1 MAAVDSFQLLYREIS
16 RSCSF
21 YYETLALVGALY
33 AAGTAVLLLRDC
45 CTMVRVHFL
54 PRMIPTKRLTQR
66 FGDWAVIN
74 GTNATGTQITS
85 RCRLACQAVRAM
97 HYCSLVFAR
106 CFDTVVTTDRRCH
119 VLPGVSEPVARAYA
133 EELARNGVCI
143 ILVGPDHPALADIA
157 SSLMHSYGVEAVVA
171 QTDFPLD
178 QAACKPIK
186 EALRGKDIGF
196 LVNCVGHPLSS
207 QNLLETPE
215 QHLLELVN
223 KNIAFATVMVR
234 LVLPGMVERSRGA
247 VVNIS
252 SGACC
257 RPLPARVTLTASTVS
272 YAGISAAIRNSCV
285 CIHICDPSSFLPLSF
300 RATWISCQEL
310 FTLSTV
316 TQASLFKVWLLSRY
330 IFWLGG
336 F

>member
-74 GTNATGTQITS
+74 GTNATGKKITS
-85 RCRLACQAVRAM
+85 
-97 HYCSLVFAR
+97 
-106 CFDTVVTTDRRCH
+106 
-119 VLPGVSEPVARAYA
+119 PYA

-157 SSLMHSYGVEAVVA
+157 SSLMHSYWSGSRCRPEP
-171 QTDFPLD
+171 TSPWT
-178 QAACKPIK
+178 
-186 EALRGKDIGF
+186 RGKDIGF
-196 LVNCVGHPLSS
+196 LVNCVGHPLSTCWS
-207 QNLLETPE
+207 V
-215 QHLLELVN
+215 VN
-223 KNIAFATVMVR
+223 NTIASATLMVR
-234 LVLPGMVERSRGA
+234 LVLAAGMVERSRGA

-252 SGACC
+252 ASACC
-257 RPLPARVTLTASTVS
+257 RPLPCTMTLTASTVS
-272 YAGISAAIRNSCV
+272 YAGINRLISGQTTGCQHSCV
-285 CIHICDPSSFLPLSF
+285 CVHLCDPNSCLPSRRSTLAHAISTLGVSSRTTGYWPH
-300 RATWISCQEL
+300 
-310 FTLSTV
+310 TLQVNRPT
-316 TQASLFKVWLLSRY
+316 L
-330 IFWLGG
+330 
-336 F
+336 

>member
-74 GTNATGTQITS
+74 G
-85 RCRLACQAVRAM
+85 
-97 HYCSLVFAR
+97 
-106 CFDTVVTTDRRCH
+106 
-119 VLPGVSEPVARAYA
+119 VSEPVARAYA

-171 QTDFPLD
+171 RTDFPLD

-223 KNIAFATVMVR
+223 NTIASATLMVR

-252 SGACC
+252 SSACC
-257 RPLPARVTLTASTVS
+257 RPLPARVTLTASTGYLDQLS
-272 YAGISAAIRNSCV
+272 RALHFEYSDAGIFVQSLTPFQLALPE
-285 CIHICDPSSFLPLSF
+285 HQPSSSSCTRSGWFTPKPEVYARHAISTLGVSSRTTGYWPHTLQW
-300 RATWISCQEL
+300 RLMKCVPEWIWVFGSRMLVGSC
-310 FTLSTV
+310 
-316 TQASLFKVWLLSRY
+316 
-330 IFWLGG
+330 
-336 F
+336 